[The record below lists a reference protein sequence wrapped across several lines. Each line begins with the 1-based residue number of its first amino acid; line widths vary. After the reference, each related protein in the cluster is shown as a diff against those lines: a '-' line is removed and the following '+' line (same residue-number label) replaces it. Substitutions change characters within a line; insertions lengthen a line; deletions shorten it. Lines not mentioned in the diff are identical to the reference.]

1 MSPAPCTTCQPLS
14 SPQKSRKKAFHQ
26 QSSTAYLK
34 EKTHYSEKA
43 PQTRGQEE
51 GWAQLPSPAPPGADP
66 ESSWEPSTAPTAC
79 GGAGTSLGAITN
91 KVQKPPGL
99 PPRVELEDG
108 FLLCGTA
115 HCRGAK
121 SAPFPARPPCWRNAP
136 VTGVLAVARQA
147 ALPTQTPP
155 KTRV

>member
-1 MSPAPCTTCQPLS
+1 MPPSAGSDVLLGVTSPGCVPSTLHYEPTSLLPPAI
-14 SPQKSRKKAFHQ
+14 PQKAFHQ

-34 EKTHYSEKA
+34 EKKHYSEKA

-66 ESSWEPSTAPTAC
+66 ESSREPSAALAAC

-108 FLLCGTA
+108 FL
-115 HCRGAK
+115 
-121 SAPFPARPPCWRNAP
+121 
-136 VTGVLAVARQA
+136 
-147 ALPTQTPP
+147 
-155 KTRV
+155 